1 MDDCIFFR
9 IIGGK
14 LPSYKIYEDDKTYAF
29 LDIAG
34 DFEGHTLVV
43 PKAHCTDLRDC
54 GAEDLAAVTAAA
66 QKIARHYTEK
76 CGYDGVNLFN
86 CTREAAGQSVF
97 HLHIHIIP
105 RRGGDGLAVCPTH
118 EKIGCDFAAVAKK
131 LAISD

>member
-1 MDDCIFFR
+1 MDDCIFCR
-9 IIGGK
+9 IIGGA
-14 LPSYKIYEDDKTYAF
+14 LPSYKIYEDEKTYAF

-76 CGYDGVNLFN
+76 CGYDGVNLFT
-86 CTREAAGQSVF
+86 CSGRAAPQSVF
-97 HLHIHIIP
+97 HFHVHVIP
-105 RRGGDGLAVCPTH
+105 RRTDDGLSVCPTG
-118 EKIGCDFAAVAKK
+118 EDKGYDLAAIRDK
-131 LAISD
+131 LALD

>member
-1 MDDCIFFR
+1 MDDCIFCR

-14 LPSYKIYEDDKTYAF
+14 LPSYKIYEDEKTYAF

>member
-1 MDDCIFFR
+1 MNDCIFCK
-9 IIGGK
+9 IIDGAI
-14 LPSYKIYEDDKTYAF
+14 PSYKIYEDDDTYAF
-29 LDIAG
+29 LDNS
-34 DFEGHTLVV
+34 DQFEGHTLVV
-43 PKAHCTDLRDC
+43 PKKHCADLTECSDEC
-54 GAEDLAAVTAAA
+54 LAAVIKTVR
-66 QKIARHYTEK
+66 KIARHYIDD